1 MANKTKNRGSR
12 AGGAIEA
19 GQAMTRK
26 QQRKLDK
33 QIKKIEAEECKYNQV
48 KSGTNVLFNVIL
60 AVLSFVCV
68 IPFIFVIII
77 SITDENSLAM
87 NGYKFIPEKLSLYAY
102 QYILEAG
109 ESIIRSYGVT
119 ILVTILGTVIG
130 LLLTGTYAYALSR
143 KTYAYRKFFTTVIT
157 IPMLF
162 SGGMIANYLIVT
174 KVLMLK
180 DTIWAL
186 ILPLCLNSYNIIVLR
201 TFFKTSIPDAVVESA
216 KIDGASEWRLFFQ
229 IVIPMALPGLATIG
243 LFLTLGYW
251 NDWFNAM
258 MYMDNPNMLPL
269 QYLLIKI
276 ESSIDFLA
284 SNKSM
289 MGVDGITAA
298 QNLPKETIKM
308 AIVVISTLPIIFA
321 YPFFQ
326 RYFVNGLTVGAVKE

>member
-1 MANKTKNRGSR
+1 MAKKNKETIGYN
-12 AGGAIEA
+12 
-19 GQAMTRK
+19 
-26 QQRKLDK
+26 
-33 QIKKIEAEECKYNQV
+33 QIK
-48 KSGTNVLFNVIL
+48 SSTNIVFNIIL
-60 AVLSFVCV
+60 GLLSLVCI
-68 IPFIFVIII
+68 IPFLFVIII
-77 SITDENSLAM
+77 SITDEQSLAM
-87 NGYKFIPEKLSLYAY
+87 NGYRFIPEKLSLYAY
-102 QYILEAG
+102 QYIMNAG

-119 ILVTILGTVIG
+119 ILVTVLGTIIG

-143 KTYAYRKFFTTVIT
+143 KSYAYRKFFTKVIT

-174 KVLMLK
+174 QVLMLK

-186 ILPLCLNSYNIIVLR
+186 ILPICMNSFNVIVLR

-229 IVIPMALPGLATIG
+229 IVVPMALPGLATIG

-258 MYMDNPNMLPL
+258 MYIDDSKLMPL
-269 QYLLIKI
+269 QYMLIRI

-289 MGVDGITAA
+289 MGVDGVEAA
-298 QNLPKETIKM
+298 ANLPKETIKM

>member
-1 MANKTKNRGSR
+1 MAAQDTKVAKVSN
-12 AGGAIEA
+12 
-19 GQAMTRK
+19 
-26 QQRKLDK
+26 RKLQK
-33 QIKKIEAEECKYNQV
+33 RIKKLEAEECKYNQI
-48 KSGTNVLFNVIL
+48 KTPTNVLFNIIL
-60 AVLSFVCV
+60 TVLSLICV

-77 SITDENSLAM
+77 SFTDEASLAM
-87 NGYKFIPEKLSLYAY
+87 NGYRFIPEKLSFYAY
-102 QYILEAG
+102 EYIVSAG
-109 ESIIRSYGVT
+109 ENILKSYGVT
-119 ILVTILGTVIG
+119 IFITIVGTIIG

-143 KTYAYRKFFTTVIT
+143 KTYAFRKFFTTVIT

-180 DTIWAL
+180 DSLWAL
-186 ILPLCLNSYNIIVLR
+186 ILPLCLNSFNIIVLR

-258 MYMDNPNMLPL
+258 MYMDNKDLIPL
-269 QYLLIKI
+269 QYLLIQI
-276 ESSIDFLA
+276 ESSIDWLA
-284 SNKSM
+284 NNKAA
-289 MGVDGITAA
+289 MGVDGITTAA
-298 QNLPKETIKM
+298 NMPKETIKM